1 MLTSKAKAEENEK
14 TISKMAETVEQ
25 KPATSEQAVI
35 DSIASGKM
43 DDSMRQDLKKEM
55 RMIKESKNKKKKHHK
70 NRSRSKSRSPDAKFS
85 SDSEKELPR
94 YIQDEYNKEDTPK
107 AEKRTEMISH
117 PQTESPLRYDPE
129 EEEIKNK

>member
-1 MLTSKAKAEENEK
+1 
-14 TISKMAETVEQ
+14 
-25 KPATSEQAVI
+25 
-35 DSIASGKM
+35 
-43 DDSMRQDLKKEM
+43 MRQDLKKEM

-107 AEKRTEMISH
+107 TDKRSEMISH

-129 EEEIKNK
+129 EEEIKHK